1 MTPGSDAFTYTF
13 DSSKGQLLCRIIGNA
28 APHGK
33 YRAHI
38 VATDHYGV
46 GTDYSVDYE
55 ILENHAPKVVSTP
68 DDLMFGSVGASRSL
82 NITEY
87 IQDEDGEP
95 LTYTITTS
103 DQNVAHLNPNGDSIQ
118 LTTLGYGLVTA
129 TVTAT
134 DACKASASV
143 TFRILVRDETRPV
156 DLYPIPVVSALNI
169 RPGTS
174 GQITV
179 SISNKAGAVVW
190 SGESAVTPF
199 DPLSVD
205 LSGVAGGSYYV
216 TLQGAGTDGTY
227 PIVKR

>member
-1 MTPGSDAFTYTF
+1 MKLPF
-13 DSSKGQLLCRIIGNA
+13 
-28 APHGK
+28 GK
-33 YRAHI
+33 KQKEKKKKQVTEKFVSLTAN
-38 VATDHYGV
+38 
-46 GTDYSVDYE
+46 GTDVTA
-55 ILENHAPKVVSTP
+55 IN
-68 DDLMFGSVGASRSL
+68 FSL
-82 NITEY
+82 KK
-87 IQDEDGEP
+87 DEDGEP